1 MKLDRLT
8 STTQHLS
15 PESRERARH
24 VVDETVLRVG
34 AMEGVEGDRQR
45 SLQQELSGFDPNA
58 VGAFNGGELIMATAH
73 EVATQLSALGN
84 AANSL
89 VKTPDMRLFEKGI
102 DARA

>member
-15 PESRERARH
+15 PESSERARH
-24 VVDETVLRVG
+24 VADETVLRVG

-45 SLQQELSGFDPNA
+45 SLQQELANFDPQA

-73 EVATQLSALGN
+73 DMATQLSSLGN

-89 VKTPDMRLFEKGI
+89 IKTPDTRLI
-102 DARA
+102 HTSVDAKA

>member
-24 VVDETVLRVG
+24 VADESILRVG

-45 SLQQELSGFDPNA
+45 SLQQELAEFDPNA
-58 VGAFNGGELIMATAH
+58 VGPFDGGELIMAAAH
-73 EVATQLSALGN
+73 EVATQLSTLGN
-84 AANSL
+84 AANFL
-89 VKTPDMRLFEKGI
+89 VKTPVMRLI
-102 DARA
+102 HASVDAKA

>member
-24 VVDETVLRVG
+24 VADESILRVG
-34 AMEGVEGDRQR
+34 AMEGIEGDRQR
-45 SLQQELSGFDPNA
+45 SLQQEIAEFDQKA
-58 VGAFNGGELIMATAH
+58 VGAFDGGELVLAAAH
-73 EVATQLSALGN
+73 DVASQLSALGN

-89 VKTPDMRLFEKGI
+89 VKTPDMHLFQAGI
-102 DARA
+102 DAKA

>member
-15 PESRERARH
+15 PESRERVRH
-24 VVDETVLRVG
+24 VANESILRVA

-45 SLQQELSGFDPNA
+45 SLQQELAEFDQNA
-58 VGAFNGGELIMATAH
+58 VGAFNGGELIMAAAH

-84 AANSL
+84 AANTL
-89 VKTPDMRLFEKGI
+89 IKTPDMRLI
-102 DARA
+102 QASVDAKA

>member
-15 PESRERARH
+15 PESSERARH
-24 VVDETVLRVG
+24 VADESILRVG

-45 SLQQELSGFDPNA
+45 SLQQELAEFDPQA
-58 VGAFNGGELIMATAH
+58 VGAFDGGELIMAAAH
-73 EVATQLSALGN
+73 DVAIQLSALGN

-89 VKTPDMRLFEKGI
+89 VKMPDMRLLQAGI
-102 DARA
+102 DAKA